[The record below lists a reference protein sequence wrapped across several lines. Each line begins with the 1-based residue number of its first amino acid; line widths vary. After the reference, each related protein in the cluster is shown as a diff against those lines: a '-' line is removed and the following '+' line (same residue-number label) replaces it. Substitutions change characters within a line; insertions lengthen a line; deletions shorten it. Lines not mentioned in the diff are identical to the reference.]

1 LSKHLMDVQTRR
13 APEALLIDVKGQIDL
28 FSSPKLRAAI
38 LAAINTK
45 EVSRVA
51 INMNEV
57 AYMDSSGVASLVEG
71 LQLARTKKC
80 LFVIFGLQQ
89 GAKEVLELA
98 RLNKIFTIR
107 DTEEEA
113 LATQ

>member
-1 LSKHLMDVQTRR
+1 MDVQTRR
-13 APEALLIDVKGQIDL
+13 AQDALLIDVKGQVDL

-45 EVSRVA
+45 DSTRVA

-57 AYMDSSGVASLVEG
+57 TYMDSSGVASLVEG

-80 LFVIFGLQQ
+80 PFVIFGLQQ

-98 RLNKIFTIR
+98 RLDKIFTIR
-107 DTEEEA
+107 ATEAEA
-113 LATQ
+113 LADQ